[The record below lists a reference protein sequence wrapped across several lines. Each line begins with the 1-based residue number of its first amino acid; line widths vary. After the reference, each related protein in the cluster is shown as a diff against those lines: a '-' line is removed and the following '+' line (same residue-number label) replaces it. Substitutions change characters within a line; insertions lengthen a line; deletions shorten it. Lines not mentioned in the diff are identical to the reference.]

1 MIVSRRRLEERVRS
15 LAVRNEALIAERDS
29 FKEDARVTAKAL
41 EQQSGELSRMKDV
54 VALHLVA
61 AGHPSTVVHD
71 VKTFAEALREALAA
85 SRVDICLELGRL
97 EGADL

>member
-1 MIVSRRRLEERVRS
+1 VIVSRRRLEERNARQ
-15 LAVRNEALIAERDS
+15 AAHIDRLIAERDS
-29 FKEDARVTAKAL
+29 FKEDAKATGSAL

-71 VKTFAEALREALAA
+71 VRTFAEALREALAA
-85 SRVDICLELGRL
+85 SRVDICLELARL